1 MKTFDVVVIG
11 AGPAGMTAGIY
22 AVRSGLKTAVVSKN
36 IGGTANSILSLEN
49 WPGYNGT
56 GSVLMKKFYD
66 HLKSY
71 KEIEILVED
80 VESIKK
86 TSDGFLLKLKK
97 QELKSKAVIIA
108 TGTERKKLG
117 IPGEDRLTGRGVS
130 YCITC
135 DGFFFKNKIVGV
147 VGGSDCAATSALAL
161 ADIAKKVYIFYRGEK
176 LRCEE
181 ITTERIENKQNT
193 ELIYNAIPKKILG
206 EEKVS
211 GLIISENGKEKT
223 VALDGIFV
231 EIGGVAIID
240 FTKEL
245 KLELTKE
252 KQIIVD
258 GKMQTSVKGIFACGD
273 VTNTPI
279 NQVVLASAEGSIAAK
294 SAHEFIKNNIF

>member
-56 GSVLMKKFYD
+56 GSALMKKFCE

-71 KEIEILVED
+71 KETEIIIED
-80 VESIKK
+80 VKEIEKI
-86 TSDGFLLKLKK
+86 SDGFLIKLKK
-97 QELKSKAVIIA
+97 QELKSKVVIIA
-108 TGTERKKLG
+108 SGTERKKLG
-117 IPGEDRLTGRGVS
+117 ISGEAEFTGRGVS
-130 YCITC
+130 YCVTC

-181 ITTERIENKQNT
+181 ITTERIEHKPNT
-193 ELIYNAIPKKILG
+193 EFVYNATPKKILG
-206 EEKVS
+206 NEKVT
-211 GLIISENGKEKT
+211 GFLVIENGKERIIE
-223 VALDGIFV
+223 LDGIFI
-231 EIGGVAIID
+231 EIGGIAITD

-245 KLELTKE
+245 ELKLTPE

-258 GKMQTSVKGIFACGD
+258 DKMQTSVKGIFACGD
-273 VTNTPI
+273 VTSTPL
-279 NQVVLASAEGSIAAK
+279 NQVVIASAEGAVAAK
-294 SAHEFIKNNIF
+294 SAHEFINKK

>member
-1 MKTFDVVVIG
+1 MKTFEVVVIG

-22 AVRSGLKTAVVSKN
+22 SVRSGLKTAVVSKN

-71 KEIEILVED
+71 KEVEIIIED

-86 TSDGFLLKLKK
+86 ISDGFLIKLKK
-97 QELKSKAVIIA
+97 QEIKSKAVIIA

-117 IPGEDRLTGRGVS
+117 IAGESEFTGRGVS
-130 YCITC
+130 YCVTC

-147 VGGSDCAATSALAL
+147 IGGSDCAATSALAL
-161 ADIAKKVYIFYRGEK
+161 TNIAKKVYIFYRGEK

-181 ITTERIENKQNT
+181 ITTEKIEYQPNA
-193 ELIYNAIPKKILG
+193 EIIYNAIPKKILG
-206 EEKVS
+206 NEKVT
-211 GLIISENGKEKT
+211 GLLINENGKEKIIE
-223 VALDGIFV
+223 LNGIFI
-231 EIGGVAIID
+231 EIGGVAITD
-240 FTKEL
+240 FTKDLEL
-245 KLELTKE
+245 KLNSE

-258 GKMQTSVKGIFACGD
+258 DKMQTSVKGIFACGD
-273 VTNTPI
+273 VTNTPL
-279 NQVVLASAEGSIAAK
+279 NQVVIASAEGAIAAK
-294 SAHEFIKNNIF
+294 SAYDFISKK